1 MRRRLLEPRSQAEL
15 QFASRDDFHHLMLGM
30 IAKLTPCSEQRLLD
44 VVAGQAGRKSL
55 RSRNKSIR
63 QSVRELQARGFV
75 EIKDDQLVVTD
86 AGKRCLQIK
95 SFREPMRDKRASCGA
110 DDLKAAASF
119 DARSPPNTPSVK
131 EAAAKQRQDA
141 EPWEEAA
148 SEFEKVVEAL
158 RAAEPDTPVEAPL
171 ELSPQL
177 TLPDAVADLGPEAQ
191 EEAPLELSP
200 DLALPDAGADQGPL
214 LTFEEKLASSI
225 TERHGLGSGEPSP
238 VPPNQVYAW
247 DERRS
252 EISYG
257 PRFAWLIENIP
268 RRMRAH
274 ISVEAEVRVSSTIAP
289 EVAADPVGQGKT
301 GLYEIDVA
309 QAMSLR
315 LSAPRGGFMIEAQSP
330 ETQWVWRSKSQ
341 SVNELAAWRFILTP
355 NRRGS
360 NSLRLTFSCKEIG
373 PNGLLADSAL
383 PDRMLDVVVSTN
395 LPKALTQAAVWV
407 TTLIVG
413 AALGAYFKPAMQFI
427 SALYQ

>member
-1 MRRRLLEPRSQAEL
+1 MRRRLLESRSQAEL

-30 IAKLTPCSEQRLLD
+30 IAKLSPCSEERLLD

-75 EIKDDQLVVTD
+75 EIKGDQLVVTD
-86 AGKRCLQIK
+86 GGRRRLQIK
-95 SFREPMRDKRASCGA
+95 SFMEPMRDSRGSCRP

-119 DARSPPNTPSVK
+119 DARSPPSTPSVK
-131 EAAAKQRQDA
+131 EVAAKQHQDA
-141 EPWEEAA
+141 ELWEDAA
-148 SEFEKVVEAL
+148 SEFEKAVEAV
-158 RAAEPDTPVEAPL
+158 RTAEPDTPVEAPP
-171 ELSPQL
+171 ELSTQL

-191 EEAPLELSP
+191 GEAPLELSP
-200 DLALPDAGADQGPL
+200 DLALPDAGAHQGPM

-225 TERHGLGSGEPSP
+225 TGRHGLGSGELSP
-238 VPPNQVYAW
+238 LPLNQVYAW
-247 DERRS
+247 GEERA

-268 RRMRAH
+268 RKMRAH
-274 ISVEAEVRVSSTIAP
+274 VPVEAEVGVSSTIAA
-289 EVAADPVGQGKT
+289 ELAADPLGPGKT
-301 GLYEIDVA
+301 GLYGDVA
-309 QAMSLR
+309 QAMSLQ
-315 LSAPRGGFMIEAQSP
+315 LSAPRGGLIIEAQSP

-341 SVNELAAWRFILTP
+341 SVNELAAWRFIITP

-360 NSLRLTFSCKEIG
+360 NSLRLTFSYKEIG

-383 PDRMLDVVVSTN
+383 PDRMLDIVVSTN
-395 LPKALTQAAVWV
+395 LPKTLTQAAVWV

-413 AALGAYFKPAMQFI
+413 AALGAYFKPAMQLI
-427 SALYQ
+427 SGLYQ